1 VTNVNTNRQTKIK
14 HILIHNKTPQKP
26 LYPII
31 YYKKHK
37 NPELS
42 IRRMGMD
49 IMPSF
54 SGYLRTFSCTYSP
67 LFIPPST
74 PPQSLLPHTPVMCR
88 YTLGWLLFHDRLLLP
103 GAETHLI
110 VNIWAITIAN

>member
-1 VTNVNTNRQTKIK
+1 MEAWAWT
-14 HILIHNKTPQKP
+14 LCP
-26 LYPII
+26 
-31 YYKKHK
+31 
-37 NPELS
+37 LS
-42 IRRMGMD
+42 IAIQARA
-49 IMPSF
+49 PAPKPPPTLHLS
-54 SGYLRTFSCTYSP
+54 
-67 LFIPPST
+67 IPPSP